1 MPAPSL
7 LPGATF
13 PATGRV
19 LPGGSPPAVTTRCPP
34 GTGGM
39 LEPMAIPVPHPGAH
53 RGRPAATAPAVCY
66 ALIALNTAVFLLGPA
81 AGLNP
86 LYGRDQARV
95 CAEQRYEQRWGA
107 VPAELLTGHPLT
119 ADQLAEAPEPVP
131 GCPAS
136 ATPGKHPALSVLS
149 ALFLHS
155 RLAAPARQPAL
166 PVRLRPRRGAPTG
179 RPRFVLF
186 YLAAYA
192 LTTYGFAL
200 AEAHSA
206 DSTRVLIGASGA
218 ISAVL
223 GAYLR
228 FHPHARVT
236 TLVPLLL
243 FLPLR
248 FPAWL
253 VLGLWFALQWWSVH
267 SAGPGVAYLVHV
279 IGFVAGLLYACTV
292 AERRPRPRRTR
303 PRDGAA
309 DARYPG
315 GTSQRSTP
323 P

>member
-1 MPAPSL
+1 
-7 LPGATF
+7 
-13 PATGRV
+13 
-19 LPGGSPPAVTTRCPP
+19 
-34 GTGGM
+34 
-39 LEPMAIPVPHPGAH
+39 MAIPVPHPGAH
-53 RGRPAATAPAVCY
+53 RGRPAAAAPAVCY

-119 ADQLAEAPEPVP
+119 SDQLAEAPDPVP

-149 ALFLHS
+149 ALFLHAGWLHLLGNLLFLYVFGPAVER
-155 RLAAPARQPAL
+155 RL
-166 PVRLRPRRGAPTG
+166 G
-179 RPRFVLF
+179 RPRFLLF
-186 YLAAYA
+186 YLAAGA

-223 GAYLR
+223 GSYLR

-279 IGFVAGLLYACTV
+279 IGFGAGFLYACTL
-292 AERRPRPRRTR
+292 AERRPRRPRRPR
-303 PRDGAA
+303 PRDGAT